1 MILQALTEYYE
12 RLAEQGI
19 VSKPG
24 WSTTKVSDAIVLDF
38 DGKIIGVLPL
48 KEVIIRG
55 TKKMEVSR
63 DCKVP
68 QMVSRSSG
76 IKANFL
82 CDNAKYILG
91 IVEKKK
97 DGKESDK
104 ETEGVDEKELSRA
117 FECFEAAKKLH
128 LQILKQVQGDVAQ
141 AVCRFFETWN
151 PRKAIENPI
160 ISQNWD
166 ELTAGGNVVF
176 YINGKYAQEDHAVAM
191 AWRKYVWKV
200 MEQKNRL
207 EDAW

>member
-38 DGKIIGVLPL
+38 DGQIIGVLPL

-82 CDNAKYILG
+82 AIMQNIYLALLRRKRMERNQIKRRKVLMKRNFHGLLNA
-91 IVEKKK
+91 
-97 DGKESDK
+97 
-104 ETEGVDEKELSRA
+104 
-117 FECFEAAKKLH
+117 
-128 LQILKQVQGDVAQ
+128 LK
-141 AVCRFFETWN
+141 R
-151 PRKAIENPI
+151 
-160 ISQNWD
+160 
-166 ELTAGGNVVF
+166 
-176 YINGKYAQEDHAVAM
+176 
-191 AWRKYVWKV
+191 
-200 MEQKNRL
+200 QKNYIYKF
-207 EDAW
+207 

>member
-38 DGKIIGVLPL
+38 DGQIIGVLPL

-141 AVCRFFETWN
+141 AVCCFFE
-151 PRKAIENPI
+151 
-160 ISQNWD
+160 
-166 ELTAGGNVVF
+166 
-176 YINGKYAQEDHAVAM
+176 
-191 AWRKYVWKV
+191 
-200 MEQKNRL
+200 
-207 EDAW
+207 

>member
-38 DGKIIGVLPL
+38 DGQIIGVLPL

-104 ETEGVDEKELSRA
+104 DPSEKKS
-117 FECFEAAKKLH
+117 
-128 LQILKQVQGDVAQ
+128 
-141 AVCRFFETWN
+141 
-151 PRKAIENPI
+151 AISAPTK
-160 ISQNWD
+160 SPFD
-166 ELTAGGNVVF
+166 TAGQSSDRIGSF
-176 YINGKYAQEDHAVAM
+176 
-191 AWRKYVWKV
+191 KV
-200 MEQKNRL
+200 L
-207 EDAW
+207 